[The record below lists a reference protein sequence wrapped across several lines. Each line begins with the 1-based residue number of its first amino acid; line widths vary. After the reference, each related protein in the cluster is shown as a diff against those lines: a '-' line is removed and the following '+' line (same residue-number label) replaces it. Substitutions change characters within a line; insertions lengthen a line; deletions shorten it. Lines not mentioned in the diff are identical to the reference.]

1 MVASNDIAGRS
12 EEIQLLIAADNI
24 GQATKRVMDFV
35 RDFSEDR
42 EDLKEVIVISNSY
55 TRLERR
61 ERQGVLEFDEAEK
74 HRRKLL
80 FQILGL
86 LEAIEQELA
95 LRVMAA

>member
-61 ERQGVLEFDEAEK
+61 ERQGVMEFDEAEK